1 MYDFIDLVRLG
12 IYINGLMAVIIGF
25 FAVVKQV
32 TVALD
37 LFKSLDWALCMI
49 YIYRLINTIFLWA
62 LAEFCAVSFYVCL
75 FFSSLANFRPIQTQ
89 IKKKE
94 KGNLACQ

>member
-12 IYINGLMAVIIGF
+12 IYINGLMTVIVGF

-37 LFKSLDWALCMI
+37 LFKSLD
-49 YIYRLINTIFLWA
+49 
-62 LAEFCAVSFYVCL
+62 
-75 FFSSLANFRPIQTQ
+75 
-89 IKKKE
+89 
-94 KGNLACQ
+94 

>member
-32 TVALD
+32 AVALD
-37 LFKSLDWALCMI
+37 LFKSLD
-49 YIYRLINTIFLWA
+49 
-62 LAEFCAVSFYVCL
+62 
-75 FFSSLANFRPIQTQ
+75 
-89 IKKKE
+89 
-94 KGNLACQ
+94 